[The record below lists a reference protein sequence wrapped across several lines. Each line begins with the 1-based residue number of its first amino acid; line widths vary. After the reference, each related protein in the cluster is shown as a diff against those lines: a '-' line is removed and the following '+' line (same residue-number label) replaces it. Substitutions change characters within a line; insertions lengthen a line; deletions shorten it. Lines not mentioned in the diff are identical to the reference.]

1 MAITQNVTEGA
12 FLMMTPRRKDESE
25 MSMLLKLVPAIVI
38 LGTIC
43 LTFGVAQTQIHRA
56 QTDIDQ
62 LQASH
67 RDDHDRVLEI
77 KSDLR
82 YIKERLD
89 AALNKSQ
96 GEIK

>member
-1 MAITQNVTEGA
+1 
-12 FLMMTPRRKDESE
+12 
-25 MSMLLKLVPAIVI
+25 MSMILKLVPAIVI

-43 LTFGVAQTQIHRA
+43 LTFGVAQSQISRA

-82 YIKERLD
+82 YIKEKLD
-89 AALNKSQ
+89 QALKNGAPQ
-96 GEIK
+96 

>member
-1 MAITQNVTEGA
+1 MDVTQNVTEGA

-25 MSMLLKLVPAIVI
+25 MNMLLKLIPALVI

-43 LTFGVAQTQIHRA
+43 LTFGVAQSQISRA
-56 QTDIDQ
+56 QIDINQ

-82 YIKERLD
+82 YIKEKLD
-89 AALNKSQ
+89 QALQKPATQ
-96 GEIK
+96 